1 MTSNQASGK
10 TTARQIRIVGVV
22 VFGAFLALLNQTVM
36 SPALPAIMVDF
47 GIDASTAQWIMSI
60 YPLVSGIMVPVSAF
74 LIDRFSTRVLFF
86 AATAAF
92 AAGTALCAAA
102 PTFFLLICG
111 RVLQAAASGVLLPL
125 VSVVPMLVFPVEKR
139 GTAMGVAGIVMS
151 AGPAVGPVLGGA
163 IIDAYGCD
171 QSNLIAIMQEIQG
184 EYKYL
189 SEGALTLIAEK
200 LGISTAK
207 VYSVATF
214 YENFSLEAKGRHII
228 KVCTGTAC
236 HVRKSGPIYDSLR
249 DALGLT
255 GKRKTSADGLFTLE
269 TVACLGACGL
279 APVMTI
285 DGEVHAKMTPED
297 ALALVEDIRR
307 KEAATA

>member
-1 MTSNQASGK
+1 MEQN
-10 TTARQIRIVGVV
+10 
-22 VFGAFLALLNQTVM
+22 L
-36 SPALPAIMVDF
+36 
-47 GIDASTAQWIMSI
+47 
-60 YPLVSGIMVPVSAF
+60 
-74 LIDRFSTRVLFF
+74 DR
-86 AATAAF
+86 A
-92 AAGTALCAAA
+92 
-102 PTFFLLICG
+102 
-111 RVLQAAASGVLLPL
+111 
-125 VSVVPMLVFPVEKR
+125 E
-139 GTAMGVAGIVMS
+139 
-151 AGPAVGPVLGGA
+151 A

-228 KVCTGTAC
+228 KVCTG
-236 HVRKSGPIYDSLR
+236 
-249 DALGLT
+249 
-255 GKRKTSADGLFTLE
+255 KRKTSADGLFTLE